1 MKKYAT
7 FILVGGLLSASIL
20 PNVVN
25 ANEEPSVTRTE
36 SSNTTIVS
44 PDISESQLLV
54 ENKNSQKNGQWGT
67 CSWTFDETTGTLE
80 INSGELGESQL
91 SPWNTGAVSAKEIK
105 NIVFL
110 GKVLLPENAS
120 SMFSSNISDNE
131 LTNLISLENMS
142 NIDTSKVTNMANM
155 FASCESLTTLDL
167 SSFNT
172 SNVTTMYGMFA
183 DNFNLQSINL
193 SSFDTSKVTNMADMF
208 ISCENLATLDLSSF
222 NTSSVEVMQEMF
234 YDCRNLISLDLS
246 NFDTSKVTKM
256 HSMFSGCTLL
266 ESLDLSS
273 FDTTNVLSMSNMFK
287 NTNGL
292 KKLTLGA
299 KINTINGS
307 NLPEIM
313 KQPGLTG
320 NWQNVG
326 DGTVNHPNGN
336 NVWTSSEFMANFQGN
351 RDADTYVWQP
361 QAAADVTVKYEDE
374 EGNEL
379 HAPQTIKGNV
389 GEDYDATTPQYQLT
403 IPGYSLDQ
411 SKLPEN
417 STGKLTEQAQTVVYV
432 YKKEKSSINKGEG
445 NYTVNDPV
453 IRKEGNT
460 DSLKIISFEN
470 GQNKKGTFP
479 RTGEN
484 KKGEILF
491 LGMGVLFLSTSL
503 IIFFKKK

>member
-20 PNVVN
+20 PIVVN

-44 PDISESQLLV
+44 PDISKSQLLV

-432 YKKEKSSINKGEG
+432 YKK
-445 NYTVNDPV
+445 DPV
-453 IRKEGNT
+453 KAADITVKYE
-460 DSLKIISFEN
+460 
-470 GQNKKGTFP
+470 
-479 RTGEN
+479 
-484 KKGEILF
+484 
-491 LGMGVLFLSTSL
+491 
-503 IIFFKKK
+503 